1 MIAFRKGWEPNNN
14 KNLILKLQKLLDLA
28 LDESDEQNYD
38 GAVHESKNIGDLI
51 QIVYDSLYTENNNCI
66 SLIIN
71 KNSNNSLDITI
82 DKVE

>member
-28 LDESDEQNYD
+28 LDESDEQDCD

-51 QIVYDSLYTENNNCI
+51 QIVYDSLYTKNNNCI

>member
-38 GAVHESKNIGDLI
+38 GAVHESKNIEDLI
-51 QIVYDSLYTENNNCI
+51 QIVYDSLYTKNNNCI

>member
-14 KNLILKLQKLLDLA
+14 VISKLQKLLDL
-28 LDESDEQNYD
+28 LDEGYEIDT
-38 GAVHESKNIGDLI
+38 GALYESKNIGDLI
-51 QIVYDSLYTENNNCI
+51 QIVYDSLYIKNNDCI

-82 DKVE
+82 DKIE

>member
-14 KNLILKLQKLLDLA
+14 LTNKLQKLIDLLHEDCEIDA
-28 LDESDEQNYD
+28 
-38 GAVHESKNIGDLI
+38 GAIYESKNIGDLI
-51 QIVYDSLYTENNNCI
+51 QIVYDSLYTKNNDCI

-82 DKVE
+82 DKIE

>member
-1 MIAFRKGWEPNNN
+1 MIAFRKGWEPNND
-14 KNLILKLQKLLDLA
+14 KNLIFKLQKLLDLA

-51 QIVYDSLYTENNNCI
+51 QIVYDSLYNKNNDCI

-82 DKVE
+82 DKIK